1 MCINVSNE
9 VVTENPRNIG
19 TACTSSSVRPACG
32 FPPPKSIAA
41 DGVHLAYRHFLVQ
54 RYDILKKS
62 TLFSYFFTAAPHA
75 RCAASPTAVRPT
87 DARMYISPRFYFQ
100 DRSAIFLSALL
111 DRTQVNSMS
120 SRTRA
125 RYPLLTQVFILQ
137 SFTRL
142 LNWLFFSDFRVKDFY
157 FPILH
162 PLSPSSFI
170 RLRGGTF
177 YQFT

>member
-1 MCINVSNE
+1 MRLSRKIHGI
-9 VVTENPRNIG
+9 IG
-19 TACTSSSVRPACG
+19 TVCTSSSVRPACG

-100 DRSAIFLSALL
+100 DRSAILFKRFLS
-111 DRTQVNSMS
+111 QNS
-120 SRTRA
+120 
-125 RYPLLTQVFILQ
+125 
-137 SFTRL
+137 
-142 LNWLFFSDFRVKDFY
+142 
-157 FPILH
+157 
-162 PLSPSSFI
+162 
-170 RLRGGTF
+170 G
-177 YQFT
+177 